1 MSELP
6 PFLTPH
12 GGLNS
17 GHMIVQVAAASLV
30 SENKVLAH
38 PASVDSIPTSA
49 EKEDHVSMGTIA
61 ARKFAQIL
69 RNAENVVAMEMLSAC
84 QALDLL
90 APLKPAQ
97 TVKVAFDR
105 IRQDVPFAAEDRIFS
120 KDIEKIKK
128 LIILNQ
134 LPLQDLEW

>member
-1 MSELP
+1 MMSTQMSDLP
-6 PFLTPH
+6 PFLTPN

-30 SENKVLAH
+30 SENKILAH

-61 ARKFAQIL
+61 ARKFEKIL

-84 QALDLL
+84 QALDLI
-90 APLKPAQ
+90 APLKPTAA
-97 TVKVAFDR
+97 VKAAFDH
-105 IRQDVPFAAEDRIFS
+105 IRTKV
-120 KDIEKIKK
+120 
-128 LIILNQ
+128 
-134 LPLQDLEW
+134 